1 MDKFVVKISK
11 PSCSSSSACGSEL
24 ENAVVE
30 SGSVS
35 DRPNLDTTTVH
46 TG

>member
-11 PSCSSSSACGSEL
+11 PSCSSACGSEL

-30 SGSVS
+30 LGSVS
-35 DRPNLDTTTVH
+35 ILQY
-46 TG
+46 